1 MSREARYK
9 FEGFKVGDTI
19 KAYDFK
25 PPAASVDPHDGDHYY
40 LIGVIEEI
48 DVMRQG
54 AICYRVRVTEDLA
67 APLGDRVIVFV
78 PYEVFLLEWN
88 GRVTLIEEGK

>member
-1 MSREARYK
+1 
-9 FEGFKVGDTI
+9 
-19 KAYDFK
+19 
-25 PPAASVDPHDGDHYY
+25 
-40 LIGVIEEI
+40 
-48 DVMRQG
+48 MRQG